1 MTQPCGC
8 RNCDNCPCPT
18 SLPVVLREWTGD
30 WDFTDDRDIRDMP
43 GWSDALEHNKDST
56 AAGYLWR
63 IVGFNWNPIT
73 FEPAPSG
80 GWAPVGAYYEDATD
94 FPIGGV
100 TASNLDTLAIGP
112 VRDWLLMGQFPVHT
126 ESAWGNSRG
135 IINTGFGDYRTGYQD
150 DLDYVT
156 LHNWGVLS
164 QLGHFGHKYAEFAG
178 ALDPV
183 GNEWRWVGSGAGFSP
198 LAPGGSAWATYQLQ
212 LGVIRCGCG
221 NGLYVNWPA
230 ITITRPTSM
239 LLLSE
244 IEGGLTTERLE
255 IPPSSYGG
263 TISFGNDVATDLPAA
278 VAWNGT
284 AEDVVDAI
292 ENTSWAGH
300 PVVDVSATGGP
311 LPFNPIEV
319 SYRFTG
325 GFAGTRITPDFS
337 RLLLP
342 ANGVRCRRMIEI
354 EEDARAWSGN
364 DATPLIEHSCA
375 VDVGVD
381 WNRDSYATAF
391 DRMGWFENL
400 QSLSARITHSD
411 LTTER
416 VLILSRE
423 SLRVNA
429 APEYEDADADAMLG
443 RLSDWLDTGG
453 KVLVLNGG
461 VSALADDATA
471 CSTSVGVDN
480 LAHYQARGWNYV
492 LSALGSG
499 CTMTGIGIP
508 VPTGNACGAVWGGFL
523 SSVYS
528 VATHVDSDGGAAA
541 NYVRLTPASGSH
553 DLLENAEE
561 IEVTSFAASVNS
573 QDFGSFPLEFIGQ
586 IVPGANATTLYE
598 ITAAR
603 TQRQNPDSKAVWL
616 DDVLPGVVVE
626 SLPNGSW
633 LIIVAVFNQF
643 GGEAPIGDV
652 FAQLPNAFLRDIVI
666 KLPYS

>member
-1 MTQPCGC
+1 MAQPCAC

-18 SLPVVLREWTGD
+18 SLPVVLMEWEGD
-30 WDFTDDRDIRDMP
+30 FDFTNHRDITQMP
-43 GWSDALEHNKDST
+43 GWSKALEHNKDST

-73 FEPAPSG
+73 AEPAPSG
-80 GWAPVGAYYEDATD
+80 GWAPVGAYYYAAND
-94 FPIGGV
+94 FPTGGIM
-100 TASNLDTLAIGP
+100 AGNLDTLAIGP
-112 VRDWLLMGQFPVHT
+112 VRDWLLMGQSPT
-126 ESAWGNSRG
+126 YTDPTWGNSRG
-135 IINTGFGDYRTGYQD
+135 FINTGFGAYRTGYQD
-150 DLDYVT
+150 DLDYVNA
-156 LHNWGVLS
+156 HNQGVLS
-164 QLGHFGHKYAEFAG
+164 QIGHFGHKYAEIAG
-178 ALDPV
+178 ALDPL

-198 LAPGGSAWATYQLQ
+198 LAPDDSAWATYQLQ

-221 NGLYVNWPA
+221 NGLYVNWP
-230 ITITRPTSM
+230 TISVTRPTSM

-244 IEGGLTTERLE
+244 IEGGVTTERLE

-263 TISFGNDVATDLPAA
+263 TISFGNDVSTDRPAA

-284 AEDVVDAI
+284 AQDVVDAI
-292 ENTSWAGH
+292 ESTSWAGH
-300 PVVDVSATGGP
+300 PIVDASATGGP

-342 ANGVRCRRMIEI
+342 ANGTRCRRMIEI

-364 DATPLIEHSCA
+364 DATPLIEQSCA

-381 WNRDSYATAF
+381 WNREAYATAF
-391 DRMGWFENL
+391 DRMGWFENQL
-400 QSLSARITHSD
+400 ALSARIRSSD

-416 VLILSRE
+416 VVILSRE
-423 SLRVNA
+423 SLMINPDA
-429 APEYEDADADAMLG
+429 IYEGRDADAMLG
-443 RLSDWLDTGG
+443 RLSDWLDTSG

-461 VSALADDATA
+461 VSALADDATD
-471 CSTSVGVDN
+471 CSISVGVDN
-480 LAHYQARGWNYV
+480 LTHYQARGWNYV

-499 CTMTGIGIP
+499 CTLTGIGIP

-523 SSVYS
+523 SSTYS
-528 VATHVDSDGGAAA
+528 VATHVDTDGGAAA
-541 NYVRLTPASGSH
+541 NYVRLTPATGLH
-553 DLLENAEE
+553 ELLESAEE
-561 IEVTSFAASVNS
+561 IEVISFAPSVNS
-573 QDFGSFPLEFIGQ
+573 QELGYFPLDFVGQ

-603 TQRQNPDSKAVWL
+603 AQRQNPDVKAVWL
-616 DDVLPGVVVE
+616 DDVLPGVVIE
-626 SLPNGSW
+626 ALPNGSW

-652 FAQLPNAFLRDIVI
+652 FAQLPSEFLRDLVR